1 MARRAQN
8 KKIRNLGIVSYYVEK
23 EFSQFFF
30 FLGTMGNLG
39 ILFLAFLIIPQFF
52 KIKEE

>member
-1 MARRAQN
+1 MARGAQN
-8 KKIRNLGIVSYYVEK
+8 KKISNLGIVSYCIEK

-39 ILFLAFLIIPQFF
+39 IFILAFLIVPQFL
-52 KIKEE
+52 KIKEQ

>member
-30 FLGTMGNLG
+30 FLGTKGNLG
-39 ILFLAFLIIPQFF
+39 IFILAFLIVPQCL
-52 KIKEE
+52 KIKEQ